1 MGHKLASHKIVQGNL
16 DFARAE
22 YMGISLIGYTIGPKV
37 SRYIHNFKRASVVPK
52 KPTRLRL
59 THLLIRLFY
68 HVVIRRRRSFKRVR
82 KLIGKLV
89 PVAETLSGENHL
101 SDGEFIVA
109 LEEVLSDGC
118 NASPHAIE
126 SYKHYLCEDADRRME
141 LAQRLIFEHI
151 ARQATME
158 QRSEPPCQILGTS
171 KFLTQKIWDE
181 RAEKVKRLALPA
193 KKIAT
198 PLDER
203 AFCHSGQYTVSAIA
217 SLYKGRR
224 HLEAF
229 LNNIV
234 AQSIFDHCELIIID
248 ANSPEGE
255 GDLIRKYQKVY
266 PNIIY
271 KRMNYRIGIYDAWN
285 EGVCLARGRYLTNTN
300 LDDLR
305 RADSLEIQSRTLDE
319 HPFADVTY
327 QDFYYSFDSALD
339 FTEVAAFGFKSDL
352 PILTPN
358 NLLCFNSPHNAPMWR
373 ASLHAEVGL
382 FDISFKSA
390 GDWEFWLR
398 CVAAGKKFY
407 KVNDPHVV
415 YYRNPEGIS
424 TSPETTGL
432 AEGKRVLKLYSRKL
446 VSPYLLMSRS
456 ELAATLKVPP
466 HWAFKTS
473 TFDVVHHTLK
483 SIEGRF

>member
-1 MGHKLASHKIVQGNL
+1 
-16 DFARAE
+16 
-22 YMGISLIGYTIGPKV
+22 
-37 SRYIHNFKRASVVPK
+37 
-52 KPTRLRL
+52 
-59 THLLIRLFY
+59 
-68 HVVIRRRRSFKRVR
+68 
-82 KLIGKLV
+82 
-89 PVAETLSGENHL
+89 
-101 SDGEFIVA
+101 
-109 LEEVLSDGC
+109 
-118 NASPHAIE
+118 
-126 SYKHYLCEDADRRME
+126 
-141 LAQRLIFEHI
+141 
-151 ARQATME
+151 
-158 QRSEPPCQILGTS
+158 
-171 KFLTQKIWDE
+171 
-181 RAEKVKRLALPA
+181 
-193 KKIAT
+193 
-198 PLDER
+198 
-203 AFCHSGQYTVSAIA
+203 
-217 SLYKGRR
+217 
-224 HLEAF
+224 
-229 LNNIV
+229 
-234 AQSIFDHCELIIID
+234 
-248 ANSPEGE
+248 
-255 GDLIRKYQKVY
+255 
-266 PNIIY
+266 
-271 KRMNYRIGIYDAWN
+271 MNYRIGIYDAWN

-319 HPFADVTY
+319 HPFVDVTY
-327 QDFYYSFDSALD
+327 QDFYYNFDSALD

-352 PILTPN
+352 PIVTPN

-432 AEGKRVLKLYSRKL
+432 AEGKRVRKLYSRRL

-473 TFDVVHHTLK
+473 TFDVVHHALK